1 MFTSPSIDD
10 LLDGLICALQD
21 DIVPNVTNA
30 KAYATALMM
39 QSVIQQIRQVLPVQA
54 GYLVD
59 EHNAMIKVLRD
70 TADALDGAGGAEAD
84 RVRERAIEL
93 GSRADLPTPLAPD
106 LIAASHRELTSAIVA
121 NMTDLDVLQRAGDA
135 RADEALRVMRA
146 HLGPRYIRDV
156 QTVIVGAGMIGRG

>member
-1 MFTSPSIDD
+1 MFTSPSVDD
-10 LLDGLICALQD
+10 LLDGLISALQD

-59 EHNAMIKVLRD
+59 EHNAMTKVLRD
-70 TADALDGAGGAEAD
+70 TADALGHAAGDEAD
-84 RVRERAIEL
+84 RVRARAAEL
-93 GSRADLPTPLAPD
+93 GDRADLPTPLATD
-106 LIAASHRELTSAIVA
+106 ALASAHRELTSAIVA
-121 NMTDLDVLQRAGDA
+121 NMTDLDVLQRAGDE
-135 RADEALRVMRA
+135 RADASLRVMRA
-146 HLGPRYIRDV
+146 HLGPRYVRDV